1 MTRAEFLIVIAH
13 AIFSV
18 IGLTLIALQNLAIS
32 RMAVQLGELIVKTH

>member
-13 AIFSV
+13 AVFSV

-32 RMAVQLGELIVKTH
+32 RMVLQLGELVAKAR